1 MQDLQRVV
9 AFAKVVETGSFSRA
23 AEKLGIAKSS
33 VSKQVAALES
43 SLGIRLIHR
52 TTRQLKVT
60 DEGLALYEQC
70 SRIDEELDLI
80 RSRAKAFQE
89 SPQGKLR
96 IGSTPL
102 LGNSFLAEILPE
114 FLQRYPDLQVDL
126 SLSNQVED
134 FFTSGFDIGIRI
146 GEITDSAL
154 SGQALGPMQSYI
166 CASPSYIAQH
176 GMPKSPTDLQN
187 HNVVIWQPHERVV
200 IREWLLDKGGK
211 AYRANITGNLTMSEG
226 FAVKQAIC
234 NGGGLGLMPS
244 YAIKNEVANGELVI
258 VLPEYQALKFP
269 VFAVY
274 PPKQNLSAKVRVFI
288 EFIKEKLAEA
298 KVE

>member
-33 VSKQVAALES
+33 VSKQIAALES

-96 IGSTPL
+96 IGSTAL
-102 LGNSFLAEILPE
+102 LGNSFLAEVLPE
-114 FLQRYPDLQVDL
+114 FLGRYPDLHVEL

-146 GEITDSAL
+146 GELNDSAL
-154 SGQALGPMQSYI
+154 SGQPLGPMQSYI
-166 CASPSYIAQH
+166 CASPGYIEKH
-176 GMPKSPTDLQN
+176 GMPKSPSDLQN
-187 HNVVIWQPHERVV
+187 HNVVIWRHHERVV

-211 AYRANITGNLTMSEG
+211 AYRANVAGNLTMSEG
-226 FAVKQAIC
+226 FAVKQAVC
-234 NGGGLGLMPS
+234 NDAGLALMPS
-244 YAIKNEVANGELVI
+244 YAIRREVNRGELVV
-258 VLPEYQALKFP
+258 VLPDYQALKFP
-269 VFAVY
+269 IFAVY

-288 EFIKEKLAEA
+288 EFVKEKLAEA
-298 KVE
+298 KIQ